1 MQQRTAKESLPRHRV
16 GEDRQWLKHKKPI
29 PIEDILA
36 GFGLTATIYGTIPNV
51 EPLLFQPHATLA
63 SVMPKPSKRALPPL
77 PLSDDTPGRRLA
89 RLRRERG
96 FTQVVLAG
104 KTGLVQTLV
113 SGYERGKL
121 RLNADMIL
129 RFAAA
134 LDVSTDDL
142 FQPASGPKPARKP
155 SRRVLQRLE
164 RIEALPAH
172 VQTTVLKSLDL
183 MLQSVSMKRRETL
196 R

>member
-1 MQQRTAKESLPRHRV
+1 M
-16 GEDRQWLKHKKPI
+16 D
-29 PIEDILA
+29 
-36 GFGLTATIYGTIPNV
+36 
-51 EPLLFQPHATLA
+51 LLFFSPHATLA
-63 SVMPKPSKRALPPL
+63 SVMPKPSKLALAPLPP
-77 PLSDDTPGRRLA
+77 SNETPGQRLA

-96 FTQVVLAG
+96 FTQVELADR
-104 KTGLVQTLV
+104 TGLVQTLV
-113 SGYERGKL
+113 SDYERGKL

-129 RFAAA
+129 RFSTA

-142 FQPASGPKPARKP
+142 LQPASGPKPARKT

-183 MLQSVSMKRRETL
+183 MLKSVAPAKSQQVTR
-196 R
+196 

>member
-1 MQQRTAKESLPRHRV
+1 MTVCHSISE
-16 GEDRQWLKHKKPI
+16 
-29 PIEDILA
+29 
-36 GFGLTATIYGTIPNV
+36 YGTLPYV
-51 EPLLFQPHATLA
+51 EPLLSLPHATLA
-63 SVMPKPSKRALPPL
+63 SVMPKPSKLALTPL
-77 PLSDDTPGRRLA
+77 PLSDETPGQRLA

-96 FTQVVLAG
+96 FTQVELAE

-113 SGYERGKL
+113 SDYGRGKL

-129 RFAAA
+129 RFATA

-142 FQPASGPKPARKP
+142 LQPASGPNPARKP

-183 MLQSVSMKRRETL
+183 MLQSVSMKRRETI

>member
-1 MQQRTAKESLPRHRV
+1 
-16 GEDRQWLKHKKPI
+16 
-29 PIEDILA
+29 
-36 GFGLTATIYGTIPNV
+36 
-51 EPLLFQPHATLA
+51 
-63 SVMPKPSKRALPPL
+63 MPKPSKLALTPL
-77 PLSDDTPGRRLA
+77 PLSDKTPGQPLA
-89 RLRRERG
+89 HLRRERG
-96 FTQVVLAG
+96 FIQVELAE

-121 RLNADMIL
+121 RLNAGRIL

-134 LDVSTDDL
+134 LDVSTGDL
-142 FQPASGPKPARKP
+142 LQAATGPKPARKP

-183 MLQSVSMKRRETL
+183 MLQSVSMKRRETI